1 VLRDDIKKKK
11 EQEKRLKSIHQTHDL
26 VMRP

>member
-1 VLRDDIKKKK
+1 VLRDDIKKK
-11 EQEKRLKSIHQTHDL
+11 EQEKLLKSIHQTHDL